1 VPGLWGGSAD
11 GRERTGDMK
20 VGIEAIAFH
29 GPEHYLELTELAA
42 ARGVDPEKYTQGLG
56 QTRMAVA
63 TPLEDTVSLAVNAA
77 RKALE
82 SFRIDYGDIGTLV
95 VGTES
100 GVDHSKPVA
109 VYVHEALGLRS
120 NCHTYETKH
129 ACFGAMA
136 AVFSANDWISCGRA
150 DGSKALIIASDIAR
164 YPLGAPGE
172 PTQGAGAV
180 AMVIS
185 DRPNLLQ
192 FDPQI
197 SGHYTKQVMDF
208 WRPLYSTQA
217 FVDGRFSIDCYLNAL
232 DGALTDAL
240 QKATIPEFCKLDQ
253 LQACLYHVP
262 FVKMA
267 AKAHHRHF
275 EMDAGQKIEKDSVR
289 FAEVQKSFAEKTGP
303 WLSLNAVVGNIYTGS
318 LFLSLI
324 DLLRCSTSAGL
335 KQISLFSY
343 GSGCAAALSIAYPTP
358 GFHRFR
364 RQIDPQPELSARRK
378 LSVADYEKIMQI
390 SDSLGTG
397 NTEELDPDDWDLT
410 GDFFYLGNCDHIRQY
425 SGVPRVSLPARASG
439 QGSLSIPPA

>member
-1 VPGLWGGSAD
+1 M
-11 GRERTGDMK
+11 R
-20 VGIEAIAFH
+20 VGIEAMAFH
-29 GPEHYLELTELAA
+29 SPEHYIELAELA
-42 ARGVDPEKYTQGLG
+42 QVRGVDPDKYTKGLG
-56 QTRMAVA
+56 QIRMAVA
-63 TPLEDTVSLAVNAA
+63 TPMEDTVTLAVNAA
-77 RKALE
+77 RKALDK
-82 SFRIDYGDIGTLV
+82 FGIDYGDIGTLV

-150 DGSKALIIASDIAR
+150 DGSKALIIAADIAR
-164 YPLGAPGE
+164 YPIGDPGE

-192 FDPQI
+192 FDPEI

-208 WRPLYSTQA
+208 WRPLYSTKA
-217 FVDGRFSIDCYLNAL
+217 FVDGHYSIECYLTAL
-232 DGALTDAL
+232 DGALVDAL
-240 QKATIPEFCKLDQ
+240 HKATIPEFCKMDQ
-253 LQACLYHVP
+253 LQACIYHVP
-262 FVKMA
+262 FAKMA

-275 EMDAGQKIEKDSVR
+275 EVDVGEKIDKDSAR

-318 LFLSLI
+318 LFLSLV
-324 DLLRCSTSAGL
+324 DLLRRNTSAGL
-335 KQISLFSY
+335 KQISMFSY
-343 GSGCAAALSIAYPTP
+343 GSGCAASMNIAYPTP

-364 RQIDPQPELSARRK
+364 KQIDPEPELNARRK
-378 LSVADYEKIMQI
+378 LTLADYEKIMRL

-397 NTEELDPDDWDLT
+397 NTEELDADAWDLT
-410 GDFFYLGNCDHIRQY
+410 GDFLYLGNREHIRQY
-425 SGVPRVSLPARASG
+425 SGLPSAVSPGRASG
-439 QGSLSIPPA
+439 LASLTAGQA

>member
-1 VPGLWGGSAD
+1 M
-11 GRERTGDMK
+11 R

-29 GPEHYLELTELAA
+29 SPEHYIELADLA
-42 ARGVDPEKYTQGLG
+42 QVRGVDPNKFTKGLG
-56 QTRMAVA
+56 QIRMAVA
-63 TPLEDTVSLAVNAA
+63 TPMEDTVTLAVNAA

-82 SFRIDYGDIGTLV
+82 NFDIDYGDIGTLV

-129 ACFGAMA
+129 ACFGGMA

-164 YPLGAPGE
+164 YPIGDPGE

-185 DRPNLLQ
+185 DKPNLLQ
-192 FDPQI
+192 FDPEI

-208 WRPLYSTQA
+208 WRPLYSKTA
-217 FVDGRFSIDCYLNAL
+217 FVDGHYSIDCYLDAL
-232 DGALTDAL
+232 DGALADAL
-240 QKATIPEFCKLDQ
+240 DKATLPELFRMDRLD
-253 LQACLYHVP
+253 ACIYHVP
-262 FVKMA
+262 FTKMA

-275 EMDAGQKIEKDSVR
+275 ETDAGEKIDKESAR
-289 FAEVQKSFAEKTGP
+289 FADVRASFAQRTGP
-303 WLSLNAVVGNIYTGS
+303 WLSLNAIVGNIYTGS

-324 DLLRCSTSAGL
+324 DLLRASTGADV

-343 GSGCAAALSIAYPTP
+343 GSGCAASVNIAYPTP
-358 GFHRFR
+358 GFERF
-364 RQIDPQPELSARRK
+364 QSKIDPEPELKARRK
-378 LSVADYEKIMQI
+378 MSIAQYEETMAAQDWLE
-390 SDSLGTG
+390 SG
-397 NTEELDPDDWDLT
+397 NTAQLDAGQWDLT
-410 GDFFYLGNCDHIRQY
+410 GQVLYLGNKNHIRRY
-425 SGVPRVSLPARASG
+425 SGFKRSVPQAAVSELLGASA
-439 QGSLSIPPA
+439 Q